1 MKRNMCFKKLQNEIP
16 TKQIGNDMGMDQMR
30 FACQSHVSFI
40 YVKSLLHVH
49 IHEVPSIKSKM
60 WIFFSLHLSLVYG
73 LNEI

>member
-40 YVKSLLHVH
+40 YVNLCSFVHSLLQITFACSHT
-49 IHEVPSIKSKM
+49 
-60 WIFFSLHLSLVYG
+60 
-73 LNEI
+73 